1 MTLGRGESVGIG
13 PGRLRLRDTLS
24 SGVLFYEP
32 IGAYFYEATW
42 RRREARLSVD

>member
-1 MTLGRGESVGIG
+1 MNEPLLPNFQTW
-13 PGRLRLRDTLS
+13 LRSRLS

-32 IGAYFYEATW
+32 IGAYFYEAAW